1 MSGWLWNRTPAP
13 SAEEKAAAQAA
24 KNAQTMQR
32 LQDQYDDKM
41 LMSTNYGENV
51 RRLDGEAKKFGPGTP
66 QRVQLET
73 QKRAA
78 FSAMQQ
84 TKKDANLLWSQ
95 LEGLRRVTSNVQSM
109 GTNLDLH
116 ERYKES
122 NAVSKDIAG
131 KVDVDAVTDTMDE
144 AYELDGSHMEVSEA
158 LAGRGLGGV
167 VDADEQDAEMAEF
180 LGGHTEE
187 TIVVM
192 AGTAAARQDDAEAR
206 WNEVQ
211 DNTRLSAYEEE
222 VMRKLA
228 VLEAKK
234 QPAAVAS
241 SRGK

>member
-1 MSGWLWNRTPAP
+1 MSGWFWNRGPTPT
-13 SAEEKAAAQAA
+13 AEQKAATQAE

-41 LMSTNYGENV
+41 LMATNYGDNV
-51 RRLDGEAKKFGPGTP
+51 RRLDGEAQKHRVGTP
-66 QRVQLET
+66 QRIQLET

-84 TKKDANLLWSQ
+84 NKKDANLLWSQ

-109 GTNLDLH
+109 GTNVDIH

-122 NAVSKDIAG
+122 NTVSKDIAG
-131 KVDVDAVTDTMDE
+131 KLDVDAVNDTMDE
-144 AYELDGSHMEVSEA
+144 AHELDGTHMEVSEA
-158 LAGRGLGGV
+158 LAGRGLGGM
-167 VDADEQDAEMAEF
+167 VDPDEQDAEMAEF
-180 LGGHTEE
+180 LGGHSED
-187 TIVVM
+187 TIAVM
-192 AGTAAARQDDAEAR
+192 AGTAAARQD
-206 WNEVQ
+206 EVQ

-228 VLEAKK
+228 LLEAKK
-234 QPAAVAS
+234 QPAAVAA